1 MCVVQ
6 RGKDD
11 SDSIKLSR
19 KMVPKVQLKQLYLGN
34 TCTHTCVLQLRTV
47 TYKVQSVDYILHVH
61 IYILVA
67 TSTIR
72 KRNFNFLYF
81 PEKKFTSFPY
91 SLPFHS
97 DLPPH

>member
-47 TYKVQSVDYILHVH
+47 TYSYVQLRTVTYSYVQGTVCRLHTTCVYESY
-61 IYILVA
+61 IYIV
-67 TSTIR
+67 
-72 KRNFNFLYF
+72 Y
-81 PEKKFTSFPY
+81 
-91 SLPFHS
+91 
-97 DLPPH
+97 